1 MSCYKMMI
9 KEKSHKE
16 VLDIIDKVIT
26 NKKPKEWAAKE
37 LKLSELQFDELY
49 NDVIKHVLII

>member
-1 MSCYKMMI
+1 MMI